1 MEIIETIPIYKVPD
15 WPVFVLLAGLA
26 ISVIG
31 VMIAPSNGNGTVF
44 TIIVCICLVTILFGL
59 ASFLIIGKSE
69 FSHNE
74 YIVRLSDMP
83 AQEFIEH
90 YEVTKTFEYSDVIQ
104 VREIE
109 K

>member
-15 WPVFVLLAGLA
+15 WPVFVLLAGLV
-26 ISVIG
+26 ISIIVGIT
-31 VMIAPSNGNGTVF
+31 APSRGTVF
-44 TIIVCICLVTILFGL
+44 TIIVCICLVTILVGL

-74 YIVRLSDMP
+74 YIVRLSDIS
-83 AQEFIEH
+83 AQEFIER

>member
-31 VMIAPSNGNGTVF
+31 GMIAPSKGTVF
-44 TIIVCICLVTILFGL
+44 TIIICICLVTILFGL

-74 YIVRLSDMP
+74 YIMRLSDMP
-83 AQEFIEH
+83 AQEFIKR

>member
-15 WPVFVLLAGLA
+15 WPALVLLAGL
-26 ISVIG
+26 IIGVIG
-31 VMIAPSNGNGTVF
+31 WMISSNRE
-44 TIIVCICLVTILFGL
+44 TICTILLCTSLVTILVGFL
-59 ASFLIIGKSE
+59 SFLIIGKSE

-74 YIVRLSDMP
+74 YIVRLSDIS
-83 AQEFIEH
+83 AQEFIER

>member
-15 WPVFVLLAGLA
+15 WPAFVLLAGLV
-26 ISVIG
+26 ISIITG
-31 VMIAPSNGNGTVF
+31 MIAPNKGTAG
-44 TIIVCICLVTILFGL
+44 TIMICICLVTILVGFT
-59 ASFLIIGKSE
+59 SFLIIGKSE

-74 YIVRLSDMP
+74 YIVRLSDIS
-83 AQEFIEH
+83 AQEFIKR

>member
-15 WPVFVLLAGLA
+15 WPAFVLLAGLV

-31 VMIAPSNGNGTVF
+31 GMIASNREPVF
-44 TIIVCICLVTILFGL
+44 TIIICICLVTILFGL

-74 YIVRLSDMP
+74 YIMRLSDMP
-83 AQEFIEH
+83 AQEFIER